1 MRALALKVLAILAA
15 LGVAW
20 WLGWGARGDAEQ
32 RQQASREL
40 ADARHALAS
49 FAAEA
54 KRLDG
59 LALRVQEQADALA
72 AKSQTRIVEYRT
84 HEKLVPLPADCRIDA
99 ERLRQLA
106 AGVVD
111 VNAAIAAAQSDR
123 ASAAD
128 RPASN

>member
-1 MRALALKVLAILAA
+1 MRALVLKKLAILVA

-20 WLGWGARGDAEQ
+20 WLGWDARGDVEQ
-32 RQQASREL
+32 RQQADREL
-40 ADARHALAS
+40 TAARQALAS

-72 AKSQTRIVEYRT
+72 GKSQTRIVEYRT

-106 AGVVD
+106 AGVAD
-111 VNAAIAAAQSDR
+111 VNAAIVAAQPDR
-123 ASAAD
+123 ASTAD
-128 RPASN
+128 RPATN